1 MLRMGERLMTPPGA
15 RIALIIMPSR
25 TISIGL
31 YATNRQPEA
40 LQCLLI
46 SDRKTSQNKT
56 TIWVEKTPGI
66 RKSGGAGVGKLSASH
81 YGGATPQA
89 HL

>member
-1 MLRMGERLMTPPGA
+1 MTPPGA

-25 TISIGL
+25 TISICL

-40 LQCLLI
+40 LHCLLI

-66 RKSGGAGVGKLSASH
+66 RKSGGAGVAKLFASH